1 MATVLRESG
10 FNCRIY
16 SDDHEPPHVHVVK
29 AGVEVVIDLGDD
41 DTSPSIRETKGMRVA
56 DVNKAIRIV
65 TDNQQYLREKWS
77 EIHG

>member
-16 SDDHEPPHVHVVK
+16 SDDHEPAHVHVVK

-41 DTSPSIRETKGMRVA
+41 DNDPSIRETKGMRVV
-56 DVNKAIRIV
+56 DVNKAFRIV
-65 TDNQQYLREKWS
+65 IQHQGYLLEKWS

>member
-10 FNCRIY
+10 FNCRMY

-29 AGVEVVIDLGDD
+29 AGVEVVIDLGDGD
-41 DTSPSIRETKGMRVA
+41 NSPSIRETKGMKAA
-56 DVNKAIRIV
+56 DVNKAVRLITRH
-65 TDNQQYLREKWS
+65 QAYLLEKWS